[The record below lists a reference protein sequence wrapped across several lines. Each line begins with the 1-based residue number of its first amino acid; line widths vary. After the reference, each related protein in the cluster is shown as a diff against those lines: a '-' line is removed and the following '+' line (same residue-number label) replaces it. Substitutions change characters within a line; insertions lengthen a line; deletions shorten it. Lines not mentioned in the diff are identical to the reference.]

1 MSARA
6 RARQRDKEEE
16 EEVGWL
22 RSLSS
27 SPLFVNALCKSF
39 STPPPLILILIIPPR
54 FLSLAIFFD
63 SLFSARGEGGNLE
76 RNLSTGGHFVDIGG
90 GEEEGLDVF
99 EV

>member
-63 SLFSARGEGGNLE
+63 SLFSARGEGGNL
-76 RNLSTGGHFVDIGG
+76 STGGHFVDIGER
-90 GEEEGLDVF
+90 EEEGLDVF

>member
-1 MSARA
+1 MSNFSFTSFRYFFLI
-6 RARQRDKEEE
+6 QSEEND
-16 EEVGWL
+16 GGI
-22 RSLSS
+22 
-27 SPLFVNALCKSF
+27 
-39 STPPPLILILIIPPR
+39 PLILILIIPPR